1 MREKEALSLFEVLDL
16 KSGKCGSVMTVT
28 AECVRFNG
36 ETARE
41 LGFPAFVRAL
51 THMPSGR
58 LAIEPC
64 EECEANA
71 FRFWTEENGFQGDV
85 ILKVPALLAAAKR
98 LAGLGEGCEELTFEG
113 TLYYEDQ
120 TIIYDLTKEES
131 MADGKPV
138 EDLRTCA
145 EHEAVGIT
153 ESERVAATTASV
165 PRLSEGTEAGVV
177 QKARRGRPRKVAWP
191 APQERPYVPETSNV
205 TPSVMTGMIRRETTE
220 ECV

>member
-1 MREKEALSLFEVLDL
+1 MREKEALSMFEVLDL

-28 AECVRFNG
+28 AEYVRFNG

-51 THMPSGR
+51 THVPSGR

-64 EECEANA
+64 EAGAANA
-71 FRFWTEENGFQGDV
+71 FKFWTDNAAGQGEV

-98 LAGLGEGCEELTFEG
+98 ITGLGEGGAELAFEG
-113 TLYYEDQ
+113 TLYYDDQ
-120 TIIYDLTKEES
+120 TIIYDLTKEEN
-131 MADGKPV
+131 AAEGKTA
-138 EDLRTCA
+138 EDIRTCA
-145 EHEAVGIT
+145 EREARGIT
-153 ESERVAATTASV
+153 ESERAATPTASM
-165 PRLSEGTEAGVV
+165 PRLSEGTEAGAV

-191 APQERPYVPETSNV
+191 VPQERPYVPETPSV
-205 TPSVMTGMIRRETTE
+205 APSVMTGLTRRETTE